1 MAEGWPKKRRILGT
15 KVKRIDGPD
24 KATGRAKYSYDI
36 NRKGMLHGVVLRS
49 PHAHAKIKS
58 LDTSAARKTPGFKG
72 LVVIGTLRNWLVVNA
87 GADTLEIKSIPDKK
101 KKEKEIQRTVKI

>member
-24 KATGRAKYSYDI
+24 KSTGRAKYSYDI

-49 PHAHAKIKS
+49 PPPHAKIKS
-58 LDTSAARKTPGFKG
+58 VDTAAARKTLGFKA
-72 LVVIGTLRNWLVVNA
+72 LVVVGQLRNWLVVKA
-87 GADTLEIKSIPDKK
+87 GGDTLEIKSITDKK
-101 KKEKEIQRTVKI
+101 KKEKEIQR